1 MNGVKGTVRLAQER
15 TIEAKRTTK
24 ETDIQLVLS
33 LSESGP
39 QKLELGLP
47 FFEHMLHAMAFHG
60 GFRLE
65 IHAVGDLAVDPHHLV
80 EDVGLV
86 MGDAFRSVLKDFG
99 PLQRYGY
106 SVIPMDD
113 ALSEAVIDVC
123 ERPYLAYSASYPQ
136 DYAGDFQLALLREFF
151 LGFANRAQINL
162 HLHCRYG
169 HNGHHMAESLFKAF
183 GRALSA
189 AYATAAA
196 PGNMSTKGAL

>member
-1 MNGVKGTVRLAQER
+1 MNRQKGTVTVGQPR
-15 TIEAKRTTK
+15 TIETKRATK
-24 ETDIQLVLS
+24 ETDIQLVLG

-39 QKLELGLP
+39 QKLELALP
-47 FFEHMLHAMAFHG
+47 FFEHMLNAMAYHG

-65 IHAVGDLAVDPHHLV
+65 ISGTGDLAVDPHHLV

-86 MGDAFRSVLKDFG
+86 MGDAFRRVLKEFG
-99 PLQRYGY
+99 PVQRYGY

-136 DYAGDFQLALLREFF
+136 EYAGGFQLALLREFF
-151 LGFANRAQINL
+151 LGFTNRAQINL

-189 AYATAAA
+189 AYAPAEASRE
-196 PGNMSTKGAL
+196 MSTKGVL